1 MSRIAASPGVLRWA
15 RERAGLS
22 VADLQ
27 HRFPKLAE
35 WEAETT
41 RATMGELERFAK
53 ATGAPFG
60 FFFLP
65 EPPEMPLPF
74 ADFRRVENRRP
85 QGASPELMDTI
96 HTMVRRQA
104 WLREEQIEDEV
115 EPLDFVGSAR
125 LADNPATTGQAMGRV
140 LGLADGWAGLVRT
153 WEEAVGQ
160 LRNSIEQLGIMAVI
174 NGVVGNSTRRKLDV
188 KEFRG
193 FALSDPYAPL
203 IFVNG
208 ADAKSAQ
215 MFTLAHE
222 LAHLWLGDMGKG
234 LSGFRGLQPDGGAVE
249 EFCDHVAAEFL
260 VPAVELE
267 DAWRDV
273 ARRETRFEDL
283 ARRFK
288 VSPVV
293 IGRRAMDLD
302 LVEREEFFRF
312 YDDYTQREYEKKQT
326 GAGGGDFYNNQNT
339 RVGQLFASQ
348 VIRAAKEGRIG
359 FKEAYDLTGL
369 NGGTFQKYA
378 RKLGITLP

>member
-1 MSRIAASPGVLRWA
+1 MSRIAANPGVLRWA

-27 HRFPKLAE
+27 RRFPKLAE

-41 RATMGELERFAK
+41 QPTMGQLERFAK
-53 ATGAPFG
+53 ATRAPFG

-74 ADFRRVENRRP
+74 ADFRRLENRRP

-104 WLREEQIEDEV
+104 WLREEQIEAEA
-115 EPLDFVGSAR
+115 EPLDFIGSAR
-125 LADNPATTGQAMGRV
+125 LADDPAAIVQDMRRV
-140 LGLADGWAGLVRT
+140 LGLEDGWTGWVQSWTA
-153 WEEAVGQ
+153 AVGK
-160 LRNSIEQLGIMAVI
+160 LRDIIEQRGIMAVI

-234 LSGFRGLQPDGGAVE
+234 LSGFQGLQPDGGAVE
-249 EFCDHVAAEFL
+249 AFCDQVAAEFL
-260 VPAVELE
+260 VPAVQLE
-267 DAWRDV
+267 AAWQDV

-283 ARRFK
+283 AKRFK

-293 IGRRAMDLD
+293 IGRRAMDLR

-312 YDDYTQREYEKKQT
+312 YDGYTQQEHQSQQT

-369 NGGTFQKYA
+369 NGGTFQAYA

>member
-27 HRFPKLAE
+27 RRFPELAE

-41 RATMGELERFAK
+41 RPTMGELERFAK
-53 ATGAPFG
+53 ATRAPFG

-85 QGASPELMDTI
+85 QGASPELVDTI

-104 WLREEQIEDEV
+104 WLREEQIEAEV
-115 EPLDFVGSAR
+115 APLDFVGSAR
-125 LADNPATTGQAMGRV
+125 LADNPATTGQAMRRV

-153 WEEAVGQ
+153 WKEAVGQ

-234 LSGFRGLQPDGGAVE
+234 LSGFQGLQPDGGAVE

-273 ARRETRFEDL
+273 ARSETRFEDL

-302 LVEREEFFRF
+302 LVEPEQFFRF
-312 YDDYTQREYEKKQT
+312 YDDYTQREHRSQQT

>member
-27 HRFPKLAE
+27 RRFPKLTE

-41 RATMGELERFAK
+41 QPTMGQLEQFAK

-104 WLREEQIEDEV
+104 WLREEQIEAEA
-115 EPLDFVGSAR
+115 EPLEFIGSAR
-125 LADNPATTGQAMGRV
+125 LADDPAAIVQDMRRV
-140 LGLADGWAGLVRT
+140 LGLEDGWTGRVQSWTA
-153 WEEAVGQ
+153 AVGK
-160 LRNSIEQLGIMAVI
+160 LRDIIEQRGIMAVI

-222 LAHLWLGDMGKG
+222 LAHLWLGDTGKG
-234 LSGFRGLQPDGGAVE
+234 LSGFQGLQPDGGAVE

-267 DAWRDV
+267 NAWRDV
-273 ARRETRFEDL
+273 ARSKTHFEDL
-283 ARRFK
+283 AGCFK

-293 IGRRAMDLD
+293 IGRRAMDLG

-312 YDDYTQREYEKKQT
+312 YDDYTQREHEKKQT

-369 NGGTFQKYA
+369 NGGTFQAYA